1 MSRRIME
8 AIARI
13 LKPKRIVAPP
23 SEISSSSNIGLVEE
37 YRGREVLDTYELEPG
52 FAYGIIFRDP
62 STGEVRYEVVE
73 PTITDRERAVIDLVK
88 SELLQSIDKTID
100 EIGGYGKAV
109 EYLKDRVRRILA
121 RRGVDPGL
129 SLWKIEYYLVRD
141 LLGYGRIDALMK
153 DPGVEDISCS
163 GPGRPV
169 YVWHRS
175 YEFIPTNIVYEARE
189 LDSFIIKLA
198 YRSGRM
204 ITYAEPILEA
214 TLPDG
219 SRIHLTLGS
228 EVTRHGSSFS
238 IRKFRRDLLTIVDL
252 VNFGTLT
259 SEIAALLWFLVENRV
274 SVLVCGGIASGKT
287 TMLNCLS
294 NFIHPDAKIVSIEDT
309 PELQLYHTNWVRSIT
324 RPRTMYGGEITVYD
338 LLRTAMR
345 QRPDYIIIGEVRGE
359 EAYTLFQAIAT
370 GHLGMCTLHAESV
383 EAALMRLQ
391 SPPMNIPKNMVA
403 MLDTIVVQRRAERD
417 GTPIRRTEVVAEV
430 VGYDESRDQ
439 VELNVVYR
447 WNPEDD
453 SFSYLSRCLSL
464 KDIATR
470 IGYSM
475 DRIEEE
481 LGRRRMVIDWMCRTG
496 RRSFADVAEIV
507 RRYVYDPESVLRY
520 ARIGV

>member
-1 MSRRIME
+1 MLRGKVDI
-8 AIARI
+8 IARF
-13 LKPKRIVAPP
+13 LKFRRRVKLRSEPP
-23 SEISSSSNIGLVEE
+23 SLGLIEE
-37 YRGREVLDTYELEPG
+37 YKGRDVLDVYELEPG
-52 FAYGIIFRDP
+52 YAYGMIVRDP
-62 STGEVRYEVVE
+62 ITGELRYEVIE
-73 PTITDRERAVIDLVK
+73 PTLTDRERDMMDLVR
-88 SELLQSIDKTID
+88 SELLQVIDRTID
-100 EIGGYGKAV
+100 EIGGYEKAV
-109 EYLKDRVRRILA
+109 EYLKGRIRGILA
-121 RRGVDPGL
+121 RRGVDPGS
-129 SLWKIEYYLVRD
+129 SLWKIEYYLIRD

-153 DPGVEDISCS
+153 DPNIEDISCS
-163 GPGRPV
+163 GPGRPI

-175 YEFIPTNIVYEARE
+175 YESIPTNIVYDRGE
-189 LDSFIIKLA
+189 LDSFVIRLA

-204 ITYAEPILEA
+204 ITYADPILEA

-252 VNFGTLT
+252 VNLGTLT
-259 SEIAALLWFLVENRV
+259 PDMAALLWFLVENRV

-294 NFIHPDAKIVSIEDT
+294 NFIHPDAKIVTIEDT

-370 GHLGMCTLHAESV
+370 GHLGMCTLHAESI
-383 EAALMRLQ
+383 EAALMRLE
-391 SPPMNIPKNMVA
+391 SPPMSIPRSMIS
-403 MLDTIVVQRRAERD
+403 MLDTIIVQRRAEKD
-417 GTPIRRTEVVAEV
+417 GIPIRRTEVLAEV
-430 VGYDESRDQ
+430 SGYDRDRDL
-439 VELNVVYR
+439 VELNIVYR
-447 WNPEDD
+447 WKPESDT
-453 SFSYLSRCLSL
+453 FTYTGRCLSL
-464 KDIATR
+464 EGIAAR

-475 DRIEEE
+475 DRVEEE
-481 LGRRRMVIDWMCRTG
+481 LRRRRMVIEWMCRTG
-496 RRSFADVAEIV
+496 RRSFSDVAEII

-520 ARIGV
+520 ARIGA